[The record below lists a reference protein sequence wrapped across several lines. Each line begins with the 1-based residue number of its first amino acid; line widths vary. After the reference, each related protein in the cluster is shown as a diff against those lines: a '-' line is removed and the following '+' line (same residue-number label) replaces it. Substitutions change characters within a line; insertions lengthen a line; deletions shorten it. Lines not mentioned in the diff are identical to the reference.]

1 MAVAAACLF
10 ALLHAH
16 QKHVSHSSK
25 TRLTCTSDDAWERD
39 APLAPE
45 LMIRL
50 SGVFVVQGPSVAR
63 TFSDSI
69 FWRVPEDFQNTEDMG
84 LAADH
89 ADV

>member
-1 MAVAAACLF
+1 
-10 ALLHAH
+10 
-16 QKHVSHSSK
+16 
-25 TRLTCTSDDAWERD
+25 
-39 APLAPE
+39 
-45 LMIRL
+45 MIRL